1 MYVKSKKVGQPQFLK
16 SAKFQN
22 FTKQI
27 DDTGVELNEDG
38 KKIVPAGTVFYD
50 VTTTTSGEG
59 ENATTTTTKKAVG
72 LTFHDVDVTY
82 GPQPVA
88 VMVEGYVIEERL
100 PETVSA
106 ADKATMTGIK
116 FM

>member
-1 MYVKSKKVGQPQFLK
+1 MYVRGKKVEQPQFLK

-27 DDTGVELNEDG
+27 DDTGIEANSEG
-38 KKIVPAGTVFYD
+38 KKIVPAGTVYK
-50 VTTTTSGEG
+50 EG
-59 ENATTTTTKKAVG
+59 EKAIG
-72 LTFHDVDVTY
+72 LTFNDVDVTY

-100 PETVSA
+100 PTVVA
-106 ADKATMTGIK
+106 EADKATMTGIK

>member
-1 MYVKSKKVGQPQFLK
+1 MFVTRKKVEQPQFLK

-27 DDTGVELNEDG
+27 DDTGAEVNSEG
-38 KKIVPAGTVFYD
+38 KKIVPAGTVYK
-50 VTTTTSGEG
+50 
-59 ENATTTTTKKAVG
+59 ENEKAIG
-72 LTFHDVDVTY
+72 LTFHDADVTY

-88 VMVEGYVIEERL
+88 VMVEGYVIEDRL
-100 PETVSA
+100 PAVVAE
-106 ADKATMTGIK
+106 ADKATMPGIK

>member
-1 MYVKSKKVGQPQFLK
+1 MYVISKKVEQPQFLK

-27 DDTGVELNEDG
+27 DDTGVAANEKG
-38 KKIVPAGTVFYD
+38 KKIIPAGTVYK
-50 VTTTTSGEG
+50 
-59 ENATTTTTKKAVG
+59 ENAKAIG

-100 PETVSA
+100 PKTVEQT
-106 ADKATMTGIK
+106 DKATMTGIK

>member
-1 MYVKSKKVGQPQFLK
+1 MYVTSKKVEQPQFLK

-27 DDTGVELNEDG
+27 DDTGITINSEG
-38 KKIVPAGTVFYD
+38 KKIVPAGTVYKD
-50 VTTTTSGEG
+50 GE
-59 ENATTTTTKKAVG
+59 KAIG

-88 VMVEGYVIEERL
+88 VMVEGYVIEDRL
-100 PETVSA
+100 PAVVADT
-106 ADKATMTGIK
+106 DKATMPGIK